1 MFDQSVSREV
11 KWHALVPAK
20 GLHNSKSRLGR
31 NDLAGPFLAD
41 TVAALIGSSQ
51 VARLTVITADAEVAS
66 LVEDL
71 GGDVIME
78 GSPTGLLNALDLG
91 LECIKSAS
99 EANGAVIA
107 LGDLPC
113 LRTQDVD
120 LFLEQAVHHDSSF
133 TCDSDGTGS
142 TMWAR
147 RPGSDAKPRFGVR
160 SRAAH
165 RMHGAVEIPCSAGAH
180 RDVDTSTDLWDAIR
194 IGVGIHTSQALSET
208 AMYTATISG
217 TNPLAAIDESGLQIS
232 YPDYDVSDL
241 IAPRIGQRIRIDS
254 ANKHIRI

>member
-1 MFDQSVSREV
+1 MPREV

-20 GLHNSKSRLGR
+20 ALHNSKSRLGR
-31 NDLAGPFLAD
+31 NDLTGPFLAD
-41 TVAALIGSSQ
+41 TVAALIGSAQ
-51 VARLTVITADAEVAS
+51 VARLTVITTDVEVAS

-91 LECIKSAS
+91 LECIESAS
-99 EANGAVIA
+99 EGNGAVIA

-194 IGVGIHTSQALSET
+194 IGVGIHTSQTLNEST
-208 AMYTATISG
+208 MYTATISG
-217 TNPLAAIDESGLQIS
+217 TNPITAIDESGLQIS

-254 ANKHIRI
+254 ANKHIML